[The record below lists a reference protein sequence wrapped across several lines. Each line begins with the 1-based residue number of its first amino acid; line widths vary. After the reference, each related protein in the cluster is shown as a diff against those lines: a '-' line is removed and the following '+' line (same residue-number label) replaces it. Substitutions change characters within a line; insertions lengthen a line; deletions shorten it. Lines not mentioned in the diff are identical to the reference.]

1 MHVSSL
7 LAVSCPN
14 GRKNA
19 KWTTRC
25 ISCTIY
31 IKSFVERTRKCKK
44 IKRHFLVFCQWV
56 GRFRRKWPTHWQ
68 KTRYWNYTVS
78 CPFKKLTFFRRNS
91 YVFYDFC
98 KNLSIPNHTK
108 KGNLLLQ
115 SPIQLYDGKEHFIPT
130 LPAQNHS

>member
-14 GRKNA
+14 GHKNA
-19 KWTTRC
+19 KRTTRC
-25 ISCTIY
+25 ISCTIH
-31 IKSFVERTRKCKK
+31 IKSFVEWTRKCKK
-44 IKRHFLVFCQWV
+44 IKRHFLVFCQLV
-56 GRFRRKWPTHWQ
+56 GRFRQKWPTHWQ
-68 KTRYWNYTVS
+68 KTRYWHYSVS
-78 CPFKKLTFFRRNS
+78 CPFKKLTFFWRNL

-115 SPIQLYDGKEHFIPT
+115 SPIQLYNGKEHFIPT